1 MRDIELAI
9 QEHKQKVLELY
20 PEHQI
25 LGIFLYGSQNYNI
38 ATENSDIDTKAIIVP
53 NLYNL
58 AIKPV
63 KTHTIELE
71 NGEHCEVMDIMHLVA
86 NFRKQNINFVEVLF
100 TDYYW
105 INPLYEM
112 DWKIW
117 FKDIRE
123 DIAVYNPAYCLK
135 TICGQAIHTLKQDKT
150 DAKKYANGLRL
161 RNFLIKYFDEK
172 VLSYKECIY
181 VNPKFAD
188 YLIRLK
194 TDKPLIDVKQT
205 DELIK
210 WFENVKELIVE
221 NDTKK
226 MERLDD
232 ILNKAIIILIKV
244 CEQYSGSN

>member
-38 ATENSDIDTKAIIVP
+38 ATENSDVDTKAIIVP

-232 ILNKAIIILIKV
+232 ILNKAIIVLIKV

>member
-9 QEHKQKVLELY
+9 QEHKQKVLEFY

>member
-1 MRDIELAI
+1 M
-9 QEHKQKVLELY
+9 
-20 PEHQI
+20 
-25 LGIFLYGSQNYNI
+25 S
-38 ATENSDIDTKAIIVP
+38 
-53 NLYNL
+53 
-58 AIKPV
+58 
-63 KTHTIELE
+63 
-71 NGEHCEVMDIMHLVA
+71 
-86 NFRKQNINFVEVLF
+86 
-100 TDYYW
+100 TDYCW
-105 INPLYEM
+105 DNPLYKLRWE
-112 DWKIW
+112 IF
-117 FKDIRE
+117 FKNMRE
-123 DIAVYNPAYCLK
+123 AIAIYNPAYCLK
-135 TICGQAIHTLKQDKT
+135 SICGQAIHTLKQDKT

-181 VNPKFAD
+181 VNPKSPD

-194 TDKPLIDVKQT
+194 TDKPIIDDKQT

-232 ILNKAIIILIKV
+232 ILNKAIIVLIKV

>member
-38 ATENSDIDTKAIIVP
+38 ATENSDVDTKAIIVP

-86 NFRKQNINFVEVLF
+86 NFRKQNINFVEILF
-100 TDYYW
+100 TDYCW
-105 INPLYEM
+105 VNPLYKWHWEFL
-112 DWKIW
+112 
-117 FKDIRE
+117 FKNMRE
-123 DIAVYNPAYCLK
+123 DIAIYNPAYCLK
-135 TICGQAIHTLKQDKT
+135 SICGQAIHTLKQDKT

-172 VLSYKECIY
+172 VLSYKKCIY

-188 YLIRLK
+188 YLIHLK

-205 DELIK
+205 NELIE
-210 WFENVKELIVE
+210 WFENVKELIVK
-221 NDTKK
+221 NDIEKR
-226 MERLDD
+226 EELDD
-232 ILNKAIIILIKV
+232 VLNKGIITLIKV
-244 CEQYSGSN
+244 CEGYSWSN

>member
-38 ATENSDIDTKAIIVP
+38 ATENSDVDTKAIIVP

-71 NGEHCEVMDIMHLVA
+71 NGELCTVMDIMHLVA

-105 INPLYEM
+105 VNPIYEE
-112 DWKIW
+112 IW
-117 FKDIRE
+117 NKYFIIYQE
-123 DIAVYNPAYCLK
+123 NIAIYNPAYCLK
-135 TICGQAIHTLKQDKT
+135 SICGQAIHTLKQDKT

-161 RNFLIKYFDEK
+161 RNFLIKYFDER

-181 VNPKFAD
+181 VNPKFAN
-188 YLIRLK
+188 YLIHLK
-194 TDKPLIDVKQT
+194 TDKLVINEKQT

-210 WFENVKELIVE
+210 WFEIVKEGIVKK
-221 NDTKK
+221 DTKK
-226 MERLDD
+226 MEELDD
-232 ILNKAIIILIKV
+232 ILNKGIIALIQA
-244 CEQYSGSN
+244 CE

>member
-38 ATENSDIDTKAIIVP
+38 ATENSDVDTKAIIVP

-244 CEQYSGSN
+244 CEQYNGSN

>member
-1 MRDIELAI
+1 MRDIKLAI
-9 QEHKQKVLELY
+9 QEHKQKILELY

-38 ATENSDIDTKAIIVP
+38 ATENSDVDTKAIIVP

-123 DIAVYNPAYCLK
+123 DIAVYNSAYCLK

-181 VNPKFAD
+181 VNPKFAN
-188 YLIRLK
+188 YLIHLK

-205 DELIK
+205 NELIE
-210 WFENVKELIVE
+210 WFENVKELIIK
-221 NDTKK
+221 NDNEKR
-226 MERLDD
+226 EELDD
-232 ILNKAIIILIKV
+232 VLNKGIITLIKV
-244 CEQYSGSN
+244 CEGYSWSN

>member
-20 PEHQI
+20 PEHKI

-38 ATENSDIDTKAIIVP
+38 ATENSDVDTKAIIVP

-86 NFRKQNINFVEVLF
+86 NFRKQNINFVEILF

-232 ILNKAIIILIKV
+232 ILNKAIIVLIKV

>member
-38 ATENSDIDTKAIIVP
+38 ATENSDVDTKAIIVP

-58 AIKPV
+58 AIKPI

-86 NFRKQNINFVEVLF
+86 NFRKQNINFVEILY

-105 INPLYEM
+105 INPLYKL

-117 FKDIRE
+117 FKDMRE
-123 DIAVYNPAYCLK
+123 DIAIYNPAYCLK

-194 TDKPLIDVKQT
+194 TDKPIIDKKQT
-205 DELIK
+205 NELIK

-232 ILNKAIIILIKV
+232 ILNKAIIVLIKV
-244 CEQYSGSN
+244 CEEYSGSN

>member
-20 PEHQI
+20 PEYQI

-38 ATENSDIDTKAIIVP
+38 ATENSDVDTKAIIVP

-58 AIKPV
+58 AIKPI

-194 TDKPLIDVKQT
+194 TDKPIIDEKQT

-232 ILNKAIIILIKV
+232 ILNKAIIVLIKV

>member
-20 PEHQI
+20 PEHKI

-38 ATENSDIDTKAIIVP
+38 ATENSDVDTKAIIVP

-58 AIKPV
+58 AIKPI

-194 TDKPLIDVKQT
+194 TDKPIIDEKQT

-232 ILNKAIIILIKV
+232 ILNKAIIVLIKV

>member
-9 QEHKQKVLELY
+9 QEHKQKVSELY
-20 PEHQI
+20 PEYQI

-38 ATENSDIDTKAIIVP
+38 ATENSDVDTKAIIVP

-58 AIKPV
+58 AIKPI

-194 TDKPLIDVKQT
+194 TDKPIIDEKQT

-232 ILNKAIIILIKV
+232 ILNKAIIVLIKV